1 MKKNILII
9 CIGNEIRSDD
19 GVAIHLARELEK
31 LKFPEIEVIT
41 THQLIPE
48 LADTISQ
55 FDLVIFVD
63 ASVETN
69 KNIKLIKIEKNEN
82 QSEISTFH
90 SLSPETLVH
99 LSEKIFNKNPEAYIL
114 KIPANNFEFGTE
126 LHPQTKQKMFEAIDT
141 LINFLNCIKNGTQNE
156 TTTS

>member
-1 MKKNILII
+1 MKKRILII

-19 GVAIHLARELEK
+19 GAAIHLARELEK

-90 SLSPETLVH
+90 SISPEILIN
-99 LSEKIFNKNPEAYIL
+99 LSEKLYNKKIEAYAL
-114 KIPANNFEFGTE
+114 KIPAINFEFSTK
-126 LHPQTKQKMFEAIDT
+126 LHPHTKQKMFEAIDT